1 MNGPLGDSKIADS
14 KNLEYTFTS
23 LGTFTL
29 TLHASQERPPSTMI
43 SRSK

>member
-1 MNGPLGDSKIADS
+1 MNGPSAILKIADS

-29 TLHASQERPPSTMI
+29 TLHASQGTTVVRL
-43 SRSK
+43 